1 MFIGDLPWLG
11 GGFRGVGG
19 GSSPDAMVSR
29 NSRCVHIPFTAF
41 SNTSGTKEKGYW
53 RAQVDIFDLKS
64 FRATELSAVEALILR
79 EKAKGLS
86 DLEVALRLFLY
97 PRDVRAITQ
106 KLKKRYVNGT
116 IADPLT
122 LGMARFPPN
131 G

>member
-1 MFIGDLPWLG
+1 M
-11 GGFRGVGG
+11 
-19 GSSPDAMVSR
+19 
-29 NSRCVHIPFTAF
+29 
-41 SNTSGTKEKGYW
+41 
-53 RAQVDIFDLKS
+53 DIFDLKS